1 MVTSPTGSGAPFEAE
16 VRAGFEPR
24 GSRRY
29 TVGMTETPH
38 QPELSDEQIEFL
50 NQVLDMARQGKVQML
65 SSVIDQGIPVDL
77 TDGKGDSL
85 LILASYNS
93 QPEVVKALIER
104 GANLNQ
110 LNARGQSALTCA
122 VFKQDEE
129 TTKMLLEAGADPRLG
144 PQNALAVTEMFE
156 LPHFRELIEQY
167 L

>member
-1 MVTSPTGSGAPFEAE
+1 MTDT
-16 VRAGFEPR
+16 PR
-24 GSRRY
+24 
-29 TVGMTETPH
+29 
-38 QPELSDEQIEFL
+38 QPELSNEQIEFL

-65 SSVIDQGIPVDL
+65 SSVIDQGIPVNL

-85 LILASYNS
+85 LILAAYNS

-104 GANLNQ
+104 GAELDQ

-129 TTKMLLEAGADPRLG
+129 STRMLLEAGADPKLG
-144 PQNALAVTEMFE
+144 PQNALAVTEMFD
-156 LPHFRELIEQY
+156 LPQFRAMIEEY

>member
-1 MVTSPTGSGAPFEAE
+1 MTDT
-16 VRAGFEPR
+16 PR
-24 GSRRY
+24 
-29 TVGMTETPH
+29 

-50 NQVLDMARQGKVQML
+50 NKVLDMARQGKVQML
-65 SSVIDQGIPVDL
+65 SSVIDQGIPANL

-85 LILASYNS
+85 LILAAYNS

-104 GANLNQ
+104 GAELDQ

-129 TTKMLLEAGADPRLG
+129 STRMLLEAGADPKLG
-144 PQNALAVTEMFE
+144 PQNALAVTEMFD
-156 LPHFRELIEQY
+156 LPRFRAIIEEY

>member
-1 MVTSPTGSGAPFEAE
+1 MTDT
-16 VRAGFEPR
+16 PR
-24 GSRRY
+24 
-29 TVGMTETPH
+29 

-65 SSVIDQGIPVDL
+65 SSVIDQGIPVNL

-85 LILASYNS
+85 LILAAYNS

-104 GANLNQ
+104 GAELDQ

-129 TTKMLLEAGADPRLG
+129 STRMLLEAGPDPKPG
-144 PQNALAVTEMFE
+144 PQNILSVTEMFD
-156 LPHFRELIEQY
+156 LPQFRAIIGEDL
-167 L
+167 